1 MDTKKHLEQ
10 LSMIDL
16 DINSKLKEIDDL
28 TKLTKKLSGVTEN
41 MIVGADSSES
51 ILSPTM
57 RKIVDLQTVYS
68 QDMAEL
74 LGRKNCI
81 IKAIEAVEND
91 TYRAILQMRYVQRS
105 QWQSIADELGY
116 DLRHVYRLHNAALKA
131 IQLDCA
137 A

>member
-1 MDTKKHLEQ
+1 MDSKKYLEQ

-81 IKAIEAVEND
+81 IKGLYKKRTMQGEMVGLLNNGLLVTIGIK
-91 TYRAILQMRYVQRS
+91 R
-105 QWQSIADELGY
+105 
-116 DLRHVYRLHNAALKA
+116 
-131 IQLDCA
+131 
-137 A
+137 

>member
-1 MDTKKHLEQ
+1 MDSKKYLEQ
-10 LSMIDL
+10 LSLIDL
-16 DINSKLKEIDDL
+16 YIDSKLKEIDNL
-28 TKLTKKLSGVTEN
+28 TELTKKISCVTDN
-41 MIVGADSSES
+41 MIVGADKSRG
-51 ILSPTM
+51 IFSPTM
-57 RKIVDLQTVYS
+57 QKIVDLQTVYS

-74 LGRKNCI
+74 LGRKDSI

-91 TYRAILQMRYVQRS
+91 TYRAILQMRYVQSS

>member
-1 MDTKKHLEQ
+1 MDTKKYLEQ
-10 LSMIDL
+10 LSMIDFE
-16 DINSKLKEIDDL
+16 IKSKLMEIDDL
-28 TKLTKKLSGVTEN
+28 TELTKKLSGVTDN
-41 MIVGADSSES
+41 MIIGADRSKG
-51 ILSPTM
+51 IFSPAM
-57 RKIVDLQTVYS
+57 QKIVNLQTVYS

-74 LGRKNCI
+74 LGRKDSI

-91 TYRAILQMRYVQRS
+91 TYRAILQMRYVQRI

>member
-1 MDTKKHLEQ
+1 MDSKKYLEQ
-10 LSMIDL
+10 LSMIDFE
-16 DINSKLKEIDDL
+16 IKSKLMEIDDL
-28 TKLTKKLSGVTEN
+28 TELTKKLSGVTDN
-41 MIVGADSSES
+41 MIIGADRSKG
-51 ILSPTM
+51 IFSPAM
-57 RKIVDLQTVYS
+57 QKIVNLQTVYS

-74 LGRKNCI
+74 LGRKDSI
-81 IKAIEAVEND
+81 IKTIEAVEND
-91 TYRAILQMRYVQRS
+91 TYRAILQMRYVQHS

>member
-1 MDTKKHLEQ
+1 
-10 LSMIDL
+10 MI
-16 DINSKLKEIDDL
+16 I
-28 TKLTKKLSGVTEN
+28 
-41 MIVGADSSES
+41 GADRSKG
-51 ILSPTM
+51 IFSPAM
-57 RKIVDLQTVYS
+57 QKIVNLQTVYS

-74 LGRKNCI
+74 LGRKDSI
-81 IKAIEAVEND
+81 IKTIEAVEND
-91 TYRAILQMRYVQRS
+91 TYRAILQMRYVQRI

>member
-1 MDTKKHLEQ
+1 MDTKKYLEQ
-10 LSMIDL
+10 LLMIDL
-16 DINSKLKEIDDL
+16 DINCKIKEIDEL
-28 TKLTKKLSGVTEN
+28 KKLIKKLSGVTEN
-41 MIVGADSSES
+41 RIVGGGRSES
-51 ILSPTM
+51 ILAPTR

-116 DLRHVYRLHNAALKA
+116 DLRNVYRLHNAALKA